1 MATEQEQIAGLQ
13 KTIKS
18 LRAQKRDLAE
28 SLSLIKKLGVGV
40 VDELIGISYS
50 GGHFDALNDGS
61 KLLTAMSWDDYP
73 AKSFDNL
80 VEAIKPLSSELAD
93 EIRENGVSYFVLY
106 NDSTRASG
114 FYSDGFQVDT
124 EEWSEG
130 LDKDLIS
137 KLYNDDDLWGQIKEA
152 IDSFGGAIAVENVKL
167 RESKGITIS
176 HLEALS
182 KESE

>member
-13 KTIKS
+13 KTVKT
-18 LRAQKRDLAE
+18 LRAQKRDLKQ
-28 SLSLIKKLGVGV
+28 SLDMVKKLGVGI
-40 VDELIGISYS
+40 VDELLSISY
-50 GGHFDALNDGS
+50 GGGSFDSINDAS
-61 KLLTAMSWDDYP
+61 KLLTTVSWDDYP
-73 AKSFDNL
+73 AESFDNL

-124 EEWSEG
+124 EEWSEC

-137 KLYNDDDLWGQIKEA
+137 KLYNDDDLWDQIQEA
-152 IDSFGGAIAVENVKL
+152 IDSFGDAIAVENVKL